1 MLRQQHFISTDEW
14 MSLRNSPFL
23 WRKMDSSN
31 RVGGTWSSNLMTNAL
46 PFEVWTIRTRCFLPH
61 VFFFNTD
68 WWWMDVVT
76 KMPHFRWFQSR
87 TLGFM
92 PNALPFEV
100 DSTYPCARQN
110 KESRTQCHNWPWNQL
125 FVIQF
130 CTSYRY
136 LIIRSQVCTLFGNM
150 VILLWVKVRT
160 NCIIRTGITANKL
173 NS

>member
-1 MLRQQHFISTDEW
+1 MNGCPWETVHFCGGKWIAPIGWGARDPPTSWQMLYHLKFELSGPDAFYL
-14 MSLRNSPFL
+14 MFL
-23 WRKMDSSN
+23 
-31 RVGGTWSSNLMTNAL
+31 
-46 PFEVWTIRTRCFLPH
+46 
-61 VFFFNTD
+61 FNTD

-87 TLGFM
+87 TLRFM
-92 PNALPFEV
+92 LNALPFEM

-130 CTSYRY
+130 CISYRY
-136 LIIRSQVCTLFGNM
+136 LIIRSQVCTLFGNR

-160 NCIIRTGITANKL
+160 NCIIRTGITAKIEFIRFGL
-173 NS
+173 WALSH